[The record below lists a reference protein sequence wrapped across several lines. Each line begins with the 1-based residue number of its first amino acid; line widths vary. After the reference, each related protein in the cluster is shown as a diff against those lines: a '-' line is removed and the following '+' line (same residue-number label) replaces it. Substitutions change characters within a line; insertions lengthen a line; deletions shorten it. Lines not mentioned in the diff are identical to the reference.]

1 MEDDF
6 EETVRDQELM
16 EGEYAA
22 LEASHE
28 EIKQLLYK
36 FMGGLNLILILKFV
50 MYSFSL
56 FKVQTFSYVFK
67 KILLALKICY
77 V

>member
-36 FMGGLNLILILKFV
+36 FMGGLNLILKFV